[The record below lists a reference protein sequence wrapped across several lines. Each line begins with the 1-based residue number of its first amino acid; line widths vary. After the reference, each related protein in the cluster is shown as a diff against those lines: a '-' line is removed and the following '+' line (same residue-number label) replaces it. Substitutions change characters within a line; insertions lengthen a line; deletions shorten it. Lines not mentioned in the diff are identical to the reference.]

1 MSIMNFPRGT
11 SRIDQLEHFRRQHR
25 RADFARAITF
35 NEFGWRNGKALDQAD
50 FNDHKPG
57 ELPRPVFGVRLL

>member
-1 MSIMNFPRGT
+1 MLPLPIPTN
-11 SRIDQLEHFRRQHR
+11 D